1 MPVYRIEIP
10 GQGVFRVDSPVELD
24 DTQAYQAVLDQMPG
38 LGTQPAKPAS
48 FFEYLKTIPLEDAT
62 KRVLAPILPEGTP
75 MEKTTKNPLAGAVGR
90 AAELAGS
97 GIEAV
102 AEVAERA
109 ADKLELAVPLS
120 NIPEE
125 QIRNEKQLQPLFN
138 WAKSLKGYNEK
149 IGYQPSTKLGELA
162 DNPINAVPFI
172 VERVITSTPD
182 MAAAVINLPAY
193 IGTRTKEIL
202 DERMKNDNKTLDDAT
217 VGDVT
222 AAAGAAIVEGTLE
235 RFATGRLLK
244 GAPAAKTR
252 PGRIA
257 KETGLQAGTEGIE
270 EGAAYLGEAAGTIKG
285 VDRQELLERMLEGA
299 IVGGG
304 LGAGVQTGKEVLGR
318 KEPPKAEEPITEEP
332 VVPPRREEEIKQ
344 EVLPPEEEGMAAEDL
359 ALEAFGEAP
368 AKTFEEPA
376 KTVQDIAETTQV
388 APPPEEIPAVTAE
401 DVQKVLTTPPTE
413 APRAVEPEM
422 EAAPEIPEETVPE
435 KQLPSP
441 RESDLI
447 KEQMLDLE
455 NEARLIREI
464 ELQSKN
470 NSLYNFFRDNKLEV
484 KEVTDIT
491 PDKSFNFIRKKGGAF
506 VSDFVGT
513 GQMNPWLP
521 PQLQIYGTEDADTLG
536 EKESEATEYIKEKL
550 RNGNFLT
557 FETEQELEQINLS
570 LNELENLLVKDL
582 SYEQLIEEANSLA
595 ADIAATE
602 GFGPP
607 ETAAEEGAAGRPTER
622 VGKLGA
628 PEEGVR
634 FRQVTA
640 PLVNEETGAT
650 ISSPF
655 LNAVANRGYKMLPLK
670 SSRTYRDRGG
680 QPFRTFEKDG
690 VRVAFQTQAQIYADP
705 QRPSRN
711 ATVYFGNDNDVV
723 FQNLVVDKS
732 KRRKGL
738 AKKALQDIVD
748 IADQN
753 NFNVYLEPVQLEKA
767 GATKKDLEKL
777 YAQFGFVGT
786 DPDNKVMKREP
797 KVRPA
802 LELKAETA
810 EETVARQEKDD
821 AERESRELK
830 KIADLE
836 RDLFKLEQESNPVT
850 PPVQQSL
857 FDVNLATPSPVLE
870 PSAVTPSFTRE
881 FDRLSKALDKG
892 VITPNE
898 FAAGVQ
904 AARRAAIDAKEAK
917 PLRDRVRGMDFIIER
932 LRNGLRNGAL
942 TNETVELT
950 EWFMKQN
957 PALVQDLGISIRNS
971 EKEGV
976 GGEYMPTP
984 RIVRLIVGSTKT
996 DTAVHEI
1003 LHHLE
1008 RMLPEKIRNDI
1019 VKSWSTQFAAAK
1031 KAAIDTKDESL
1042 KEYFDLLTQHHATGD
1057 VKQFEQAI
1065 NLIKNGNVD
1074 YTNYQF
1080 ANPSEFWAVN
1090 ASDIVQGRYDVR
1102 GDRLGALKR
1111 WLSDLVQKLKSVLGM
1126 KSNAPI
1132 IRALDSLAKSD
1143 GKFVSTEMLAGTGI
1157 YPAVRKNVF
1166 GATPP
1171 QPGWGRPDDSKVDD
1185 VIFTLQDKMIDTK
1198 RVIQEIEKT
1207 QGRLKDRWNAYL
1219 QEELYHGRTAKQ
1231 TNDFLQE
1238 ELSPLLKAIQ
1248 AKGFTLADV
1257 EEYLH
1262 NRHAEERNI
1271 QVAKV
1276 NPNMPD
1282 GGSGIMTADARKY
1295 LAGLTTKQKADLDV
1309 LANRVDAIT
1318 KKTREI
1324 LVANGLEDP
1333 STIAAWEKAYK
1344 NYVPLNRAEDDYEL
1358 SGIGKGVGQGFSVRG
1373 PSSKRAVGSE
1383 RQVVDILANIAMQR
1397 ERAIV
1402 RSEKTRVAQ
1411 AVYGLAVQHP
1421 NTSFWLAVD
1430 PEATKDPAAVGRDL
1444 VSMGINPADAA
1455 NIMAEPTQT
1464 YVDPQ
1469 TGLVTQRINPALR
1482 GAENVLAV
1490 RVNGKDKFVFFN
1502 TRDERAVRMAVAL
1515 KNLDADQLSRAMS
1528 MVARVTRYFAAIN
1541 TQYNPIFGAINFLR
1555 DYQGAA
1561 LNLTNTP
1568 IAGETKK
1575 VMADTWPA
1583 LLGIYADLRAKRQ
1596 GKTATGQWAKLW
1608 DEFQE
1613 EGGQTGFRDQ
1623 FSRSQE
1629 RSDALERELKR
1640 ITEGKPKQ
1648 TVRALFDWLSDY
1660 NETMENAVR
1669 LAAYKAALDKG
1680 LTKEQAASVAK
1691 NLTVNFNRKG
1701 QVARQVNALYAF
1713 FNASVQGTARMYQT
1727 LRGPAGKKIF
1737 YGGLLLG
1744 SAQALLLAA
1753 AGFDEDEPK
1762 DFVKERNLIIPTGGD
1777 KYITI
1782 PMPLGF
1788 NVIPNTSR
1796 IMTEWFLSGGKDT
1809 SKRVAQITGAFL
1821 EMFNPIGN
1829 AGWSFQTFAP
1839 TIADPAVA
1847 LFENRDW
1854 TGKAIAK
1861 KDISELDPTPGYT
1874 RAKETASW
1882 FSKKLA
1888 EFLNYATGGT
1898 KYRPGVFSPTPD
1910 QIDYLIGQLT
1920 GGVGREIMKAEQTI
1934 TSQITGEELPSY
1946 KIPLVGRFYGETK
1959 SQAAQRD
1966 RFYDNVRLINEHE
1979 NEIKGRRK
1987 NREPVDEYYK
1997 ENPEARLFGYAN
2009 AVERQINN
2017 LRRRREDMIKRG
2029 APKDEVQAI
2038 EKKITEVMTKFNDRI
2053 KQAKEAKQ

>member
-1 MPVYRIEIP
+1 MAFDIQGALNAGYSKSEIADYLAQQKKFDTS
-10 GQGVFRVDSPVELD
+10 GARLAGYSDDEIIQHLSGIGVP
-24 DTQAYQAVLDQMPG
+24 A
-38 LGTQPAKPAS
+38 AKPGS
-48 FFEYLKTIPLEDAT
+48 FIDYLKTIPLEDAT
-62 KRVLAPILPEGTP
+62 KRVLAPILPEGTKID
-75 MEKTTKNPLAGAVGR
+75 KTTQNPLAGAAGR

-109 ADKLELAVPLS
+109 ADKLELAIPLS
-120 NIPEE
+120 GIPEE

-149 IGYQPSTKLGELA
+149 IGYQPTTKLGELA
-162 DNPINAVPFI
+162 DNPVNAVPFI

-182 MAAAVINLPAY
+182 MAAAMINLPAY

-222 AAAGAAIVEGTLE
+222 AAAGAAIIEGTLE
-235 RFATGRLLK
+235 RFATGRLMK
-244 GAPAAKTR
+244 GAPAAKSR

-257 KETGLQAGTEGIE
+257 KETGIQAGTEGIE

-304 LGAGVQTGKEVLGR
+304 LGAGVQTGREVVGAPTPAPEAPPTPA
-318 KEPPKAEEPITEEP
+318 EPTLTLPPVTPTAAE
-332 VVPPRREEEIKQ
+332 VVPPA
-344 EVLPPEEEGMAAEDL
+344 EEGMAPEDL
-359 ALEAFGEAP
+359 ALAAFGEQPAAPIEPAQRIEPQAP
-368 AKTFEEPA
+368 AVEP
-376 KTVQDIAETTQV
+376 T
-388 APPPEEIPAVTAE
+388 PPVTAE
-401 DVQKVLTTPPTE
+401 EVVTTPVAELE
-413 APRAVEPEM
+413 APPEIPEVTTPAPGEPLPEREEIASLRKQVEQAEKDQRRVLREERGPSLANVLRNRLSESDVFDISPDKKFANRFKIPAKRGEGENIADILSKTNDLDDFIDPQYLPMAEDTPEVAMEKETAAVEYIKQKLRDGNYLTFDTDTRLRSIGYDVKELQGLLDREIADEELRAEANAIKAELAGEKGLSPL
-422 EAAPEIPEETVPE
+422 EAAPEEGPIG
-435 KQLPSP
+435 
-441 RESDLI
+441 D
-447 KEQMLDLE
+447 
-455 NEARLIREI
+455 
-464 ELQSKN
+464 
-470 NSLYNFFRDNKLEV
+470 
-484 KEVTDIT
+484 
-491 PDKSFNFIRKKGGAF
+491 
-506 VSDFVGT
+506 
-513 GQMNPWLP
+513 
-521 PQLQIYGTEDADTLG
+521 LG
-536 EKESEATEYIKEKL
+536 E
-550 RNGNFLT
+550 
-557 FETEQELEQINLS
+557 
-570 LNELENLLVKDL
+570 
-582 SYEQLIEEANSLA
+582 
-595 ADIAATE
+595 
-602 GFGPP
+602 P
-607 ETAAEEGAAGRPTER
+607 AGEPR
-622 VGKLGA
+622 G

-810 EETVARQEKDD
+810 EETVARQEKDE

-1042 KEYFDLLTQHHATGD
+1042 KEYFDLLTKHHATGD

-1143 GKFVSTEMLAGTGI
+1143 GKFVSTAMLAGTGI
-1157 YPAVRKNVF
+1157 YPAVRKNIF

-1185 VIFTLQDKMIDTK
+1185 VIFTFQDKMIDTK

-1219 QEELYHGRTAKQ
+1219 QEELYHGRTAKK

-1238 ELSPLLKAIQ
+1238 ELSPLLKDLQ
-1248 AKGFTLADV
+1248 AKRLTLADV

-1262 NRHAEERNI
+1262 NRHAEERNK
-1271 QVAKV
+1271 QVAQV

-1282 GGSGIMTADARKY
+1282 GGSGIMTADARAY
-1295 LAGLTTKQKADLDV
+1295 LAGLPKNRKADLDA

-1318 KKTREI
+1318 KKTRDI
-1324 LVANGLEDP
+1324 LISNGLEDP

-1402 RSEKTRVAQ
+1402 RSEKNRVSQ
-1411 AVYGLAVQHP
+1411 AIYGLAIQHP
-1421 NTSFWLAVD
+1421 NTDFWLAVD
-1430 PEATKDPAAVGRDL
+1430 PQATKDPASVARDL
-1444 VSMGINPADAA
+1444 ISMGIKPADAA

-1464 YVDPQ
+1464 DVDPQ

-1502 TRDERAVRMAVAL
+1502 TRDDRAVRMAVAL

-1583 LLGIYADLRAKRQ
+1583 LRGIYADLRAKRQ

-1713 FNASVQGTARMYQT
+1713 FNASVQGTARMYKT

-1829 AGWSFQTFAP
+1829 AGWSAQTFFP
-1839 TIADPAVA
+1839 TITDPAIA
-1847 LFENRDW
+1847 LFENKDW

-1882 FSKKLA
+1882 FSKNLA

-1934 TSQITGEELPSY
+1934 TSQITGEELPPY

-1966 RFYDNVRLINEHE
+1966 RFYDNIKTINEHE

-1987 NREPVDEYYK
+1987 AGEPTDEYYR

-2009 AVERQINN
+2009 GVERQINN
-2017 LRRRREDMIKRG
+2017 LRRRREEMIKRG
-2029 APKDEVQAI
+2029 DPKDQVKEI
-2038 EKKITEVMTKFNDRI
+2038 EKRITEVMTRFNDRV
-2053 KQAKEAKQ
+2053 KEAKEAKQ